1 MGWFDQE
8 CCKSIQTLTSV
19 FNFIGIQDYPRKRKG
34 LYQRQGTWQGFIMH
48 TAYVID
54 GIIPQDKWFKLN
66 FIIEEMIILTS
77 QNTDRLDH
85 GTLLLQRGFL
95 VFCTRSYLFLNT
107 YLK

>member
-1 MGWFDQE
+1 
-8 CCKSIQTLTSV
+8 
-19 FNFIGIQDYPRKRKG
+19 
-34 LYQRQGTWQGFIMH
+34 MH

-95 VFCTRSYLFLNT
+95 VCCTRSYLFLNT
-107 YLK
+107 YLKWMHIEIDSWNPYSNKLVCKMQGRELLSTMR